1 MAFADY
7 LSALKNLTPQNLEN
21 IKAIM
26 ENAEK
31 ISTNIK
37 EIVSKLENK
46 ELTIS
51 IKLKDN
57 DIKKF

>member
-1 MAFADY
+1 MAFTDY

-21 IKAIM
+21 IKAITQ
-26 ENAEK
+26 NIEK

-37 EIVSKLENK
+37 EIVAKLENK

-51 IKLKDN
+51 IKLKD
-57 DIKKF
+57 II